1 MVCKKRSPPPPQG
14 TTIPCNESNVKKMAP
29 SGDYRKAPRS
39 SIDRKKWR
47 GMTCRCVGPEIRP
60 LEASRRVAQP
70 IRSRSRRTGNAERRL
85 WSRGLSGKEE
95 KGRKKRGGRGGRRE
109 GESPPRMS
117 FVAAPSSDAC
127 VHPLHGDES
136 SPEAPCSGPSRAWNA
151 RRVFGIFSFLRCSF
165 SLLSLSLSFS
175 FFWFSSG
182 DDLNGK
188 EGYEFLCDLCIK
200 WNIDIRNEWSKWY
213 LRNEIMN

>member
-1 MVCKKRSPPPPQG
+1 MVCKKRAPPPPQG

-95 KGRKKRGGRGGRRE
+95 KGRKKRGGRGGRRGGGNRPLE
-109 GESPPRMS
+109 CPLSQPPPPTPASTLSTATSPVLRPRVRALHVRGMHVVSLVS
-117 FVAAPSSDAC
+117 F
-127 VHPLHGDES
+127 
-136 SPEAPCSGPSRAWNA
+136 R
-151 RRVFGIFSFLRCSF
+151 FSAVLFPF
-165 SLLSLSLSFS
+165 SLSLFLFL
-175 FFWFSSG
+175 FFG
-182 DDLNGK
+182 
-188 EGYEFLCDLCIK
+188 FLPVMI
-200 WNIDIRNEWSKWY
+200 
-213 LRNEIMN
+213 